1 MASKFDVELFLKQL
15 KQHLEIWD
23 IFFIN
28 RPKNQ
33 LQTLADLEITP
44 KKREEIIKNLTYKDY
59 SSGPKP
65 ETQYTG
71 GEMWIFGKMIKNQEL
86 YIKLT
91 ISATT
96 QNVIC
101 ISFHKAEHPMD
112 YPLN

>member
-1 MASKFDVELFLKQL
+1 MASKFDVEQFLKQL
-15 KQHLEIWD
+15 KQHLEIWEVV
-23 IFFIN
+23 FIN

-44 KKREEIIKNLTYKDY
+44 KKREEIIKNLTYKDF

-65 ETQYTG
+65 ESQYTG

-91 ISATT
+91 ISATS